1 MGDDDEM
8 GFGGLGPL
16 KQTHRAARPVKAA
29 NNDRGSMDLD
39 DDEMSEMGFGDVGT
53 LRQTYRAARPVKARF
68 NEDSL
73 AVDTDE
79 QAAMGLG

>member
-39 DDEMSEMGFGDVGT
+39 DDEMSEMGFGDLV
-53 LRQTYRAARPVKARF
+53 RVRVRVRVRV
-68 NEDSL
+68 S
-73 AVDTDE
+73 
-79 QAAMGLG
+79 

>member
-1 MGDDDEM
+1 M
-8 GFGGLGPL
+8 
-16 KQTHRAARPVKAA
+16 KAA

-39 DDEMSEMGFGDVGT
+39 DDEMNEMGFGDVGT